1 MGLEMRPGSH
11 KCASRPA
18 FRVLLTAALLITG
31 AETAGSRPLELQ
43 FQGIDGAPVAGAI
56 IALRSLDPARPAPA
70 PIDSRMDQRDRTFVP
85 HVVIVP
91 PGSKVSFPNS
101 DSIGHQIYSFAPVKK
116 FQLPLYRGNPNP
128 PVLFDKSGFVTLG
141 CNIHDQMR
149 GYILV
154 TPAQYTGRT
163 DVTGRLQLPE
173 VLPGEYEAQVWHPH
187 ARDARLVHEQRV
199 VIAAGDAKTLVSL
212 QSLAP
217 VRLREPVTRPTGWDV
232 Y

>member
-1 MGLEMRPGSH
+1 MGTEMRRGAHEHPD
-11 KCASRPA
+11 RPA
-18 FRVLLTAALLITG
+18 FRVLLTAALLFSG
-31 AETAGSRPLELQ
+31 GRAVSAQPLEVQ
-43 FQGIDGAPVAGAI
+43 FRAVGGAPVSGAI
-56 IALRSLDPARPAPA
+56 IALRSLDPTRPASR
-70 PIDSRMDQRDRTFVP
+70 PIDARMDQRDRSFVP
-85 HVVIVP
+85 HVIIVP

-128 PVLFDKSGFVTLG
+128 PVEFDKSGLVTLG

-163 DVTGRLQLPE
+163 DATGRLQFAD

-199 VIAAGDAKTLVSL
+199 MIPAGATATAITL
-212 QSLAP
+212 QALAP
-217 VRLREPVTRPTGWDV
+217 VRLREPVARPTGWDA